1 MLTLTFPLVF
11 LASLS
16 GFMCHVV
23 PDHHVH
29 GDGDGDQS
37 QATHCV
43 DFTGIYPHG
52 ESWLCED
59 GCNTCSCINGLVR
72 STEMACPK
80 SCVDT
85 TGTHFDG
92 ESWRCPDG
100 CNTCFC
106 SNGLIMSTKM
116 LCIST
121 PSPPVCPCSREFVP
135 VCGEDGKQY
144 VNKCLAECNNTTSQ
158 CEEGSCPCPEN
169 IDDKEI
175 DNKKKELSCKCPAP
189 DIRDPVCGVDGRT
202 YRSRCHAY
210 CDEVD
215 VDCEGECICIRSA

>member
-1 MLTLTFPLVF
+1 
-11 LASLS
+11 
-16 GFMCHVV
+16 MCHVV

-29 GDGDGDQS
+29 RDRDGDQS
-37 QATHCV
+37 QATPCV

-59 GCNTCSCINGLVR
+59 GCNTCSCINGLVT
-72 STEMACPK
+72 STERACPK

-85 TGTHFDG
+85 NGTHLDG
-92 ESWRCPDG
+92 DSWLCADG
-100 CNTCFC
+100 CNKCFC
-106 SNGLIMSTKM
+106 RNGVISSTRM
-116 LCIST
+116 LCIPT
-121 PSPPVCPCSREFVP
+121 PNPPVCPCTREFVP

-144 VNKCLAECNNTTSQ
+144 GNKCLALCNNTRSQ
-158 CEEGSCPCPEN
+158 CEEGSCPCPEK
-169 IDDKEI
+169 IDDK
-175 DNKKKELSCKCPAP
+175 KKESSCTCPAP

-210 CDEVD
+210 CEEVD